1 MQRAIAA
8 IGLAQYSPAC
18 VFIET
23 CLIQDGNH
31 RQPWHVLLAI
41 ETAHMQNLQ
50 MFILKPAHA
59 AQLAQ
64 HFVLPFHAIPY
75 RYGTMGEVIA
85 LAGRDILFMQFLK
98 TYCMYLLHW

>member
-23 CLIQDGNH
+23 CVIQDGNH

-50 MFILKPAHA
+50 MFILHT
-59 AQLAQ
+59 Q
-64 HFVLPFHAIPY
+64 HSLLSI
-75 RYGTMGEVIA
+75 
-85 LAGRDILFMQFLK
+85 LSCLFMPYHTGMVPWVKSLP
-98 TYCMYLLHW
+98 LLAEISCLCSS